1 MKAEDDIQKYEMAL
15 WHVLHVRPRCEKKL
29 AKYCDSVNLEHYL
42 PLRTERK
49 VYQRRKVD
57 VLKPLFPG
65 YVFAKFN
72 AFQRILVLKSQQ
84 IVHILQVKDQVG
96 LINELNQ
103 IRQALEVDPCLNA
116 CPAVEQGTLVRII
129 SGPFQGMEGM
139 VATLKDQ
146 TRVVLNVDI
155 IGKGVPL
162 VTDLDILER
171 L

>member
-1 MKAEDDIQKYEMAL
+1 MKAGDDIQNYEMAL
-15 WHVLHVRPRCEKKL
+15 WHVLHVRPRCEKKI
-29 AKYCDSVNLEHYL
+29 AKYCDSTNLEHYL
-42 PLRTERK
+42 PLRTEHK

-72 AFQRILVLKSQQ
+72 AFQRILVFKSQQ
-84 IVHILQVKDQVG
+84 IVRILQVKDQAS
-96 LINELNQ
+96 LIDELSQ
-103 IRQALEVDPCLNA
+103 IRKALEINPCLNA
-116 CPAVEQGTLVRII
+116 CSAVERGTLVRII

-162 VTDLDILER
+162 ETDLDILER